1 MARIAFL
8 HDAETMLLGDTALS
22 PLYFDGTASLLRE
35 GLRGVYNDGLGNSY
49 FTAVRADGN

>member
-1 MARIAFL
+1 MAFL
-8 HDAETMLLGDTALS
+8 PAAETMLLGDTALS